1 MSVSTAGYD
10 FGALRPGELAAV
22 ERQSVGGRV
31 YWMQVTVIRQA
42 DGQVVTSAGSFKLDG
57 TSADNHH
64 PAPRLYP
71 MGEPARAR
79 IARELLRQRML
90 GVIAEA
96 SASFGQIAEWD
107 IDSALGG
114 DTGLGVTVGCEAD
127 SVLRELVAAGL
138 VEELTDLRHRYRLR
152 LAAFLG

>member
-10 FGALRPGELAAV
+10 FGALQPGELAAV

-31 YWMQVTVIRQA
+31 YWMQVTVLRQA
-42 DGQVVTSAGSFKLDG
+42 DGQVV

-64 PAPRLYP
+64 PAPRLHL

-138 VEELTDLRHRYRLR
+138 VEELTDLRHRYRHR